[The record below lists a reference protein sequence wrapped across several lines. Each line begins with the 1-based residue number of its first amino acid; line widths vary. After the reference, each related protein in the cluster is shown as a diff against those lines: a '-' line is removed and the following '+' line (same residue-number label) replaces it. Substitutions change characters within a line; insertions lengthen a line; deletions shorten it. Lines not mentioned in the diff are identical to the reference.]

1 MTRLTFVTAGYGWF
15 TIIAP
20 ILVAAPAYFHS
31 GMSFGELMMIVG
43 AFNQVQQALRW
54 FVDNF
59 SSIADW
65 RATLLRVAS
74 FRQKILTMDEL
85 GKDAS
90 RITFEEADGP
100 SVKIDDLRVSSPA
113 GCIKLSEAHTELQ
126 AGQRMLIT
134 GENGE
139 EKSLCVSRRRRPLAL
154 GERTDHAPASS
165 IHHIHAGSRLHAGWH
180 APRGGRLSAPAFRR
194 TTQTDI
200 AKALADVGLEHLK
213 PKLDIEDRWDRRLT
227 DDEKQSLAFARVIL
241 QKPSWVVSNDALDI
255 LNPTSRKRIR
265 EILQGALSYIGII
278 NIGHDVS
285 EPGVYHYKVQ
295 PRQGSARSG
304 LRVRS
309 PVRNF

>member
-20 ILVAAPAYFHS
+20 ILVAAPAYFRS

-43 AFNQVQQALRW
+43 AFNQVQGALRW

-90 RITFEEADGP
+90 RITFEETDGP

-113 GCIKLSEAHTELQ
+113 GCIKLSEPHTELQ

-134 GENGE
+134 GETGE
-139 EKSLCVSRRRRPLAL
+139 EKSFVFRAVGGLWPWGSGRITRPQRQSIMFMPVRAY
-154 GERTDHAPASS
+154 TPAGTLREA
-165 IHHIHAGSRLHAGWH
+165 IAYPHQHTKFD
-180 APRGGRLSAPAFRR
+180 PA
-194 TTQTDI
+194 DI
-200 AKALADVGLEHLK
+200 AKALADVGLEHLQS
-213 PKLDIEDRWDRRLT
+213 KLDVEERWDRQLS

-241 QKPSWVVSNDALDI
+241 QKPSWVVLNDALDI
-255 LNPTSRKRIR
+255 LNPTSRMRIR
-265 EILQGALSYIGII
+265 GIMMGVLRDIGII
-278 NIGHDVS
+278 NVGHDVAES
-285 EPGVYHYKVQ
+285 GIYHHKVRLVRD
-295 PRQGSARSG
+295 PHGPTLDSGSRA
-304 LRVRS
+304 
-309 PVRNF
+309 RNF